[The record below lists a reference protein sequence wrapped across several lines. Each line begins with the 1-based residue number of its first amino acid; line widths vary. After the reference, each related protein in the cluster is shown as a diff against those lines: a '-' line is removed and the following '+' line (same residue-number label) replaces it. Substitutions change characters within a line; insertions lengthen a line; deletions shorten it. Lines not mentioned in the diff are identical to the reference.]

1 MLHYAHSILCR
12 YVRGGSLTEL
22 LKLRG
27 GVGLPVARALRYM
40 EHLLE
45 GLSYLHSQQ
54 VIHRD
59 LKGGCGSA
67 CRVQCT
73 RGLSYLHSQQVI
85 HRGLSRVNLIGSDR
99 IWSDLI
105 ESDRIGSAGIPAPLS
120 DFLT

>member
-54 VIHRD
+54 VIHR
-59 LKGGCGSA
+59 
-67 CRVQCT
+67 
-73 RGLSYLHSQQVI
+73 
-85 HRGLSRVNLIGSDR
+85 GLSRVNLIGSDR